1 MKKVIK
7 LGRHNLDWKPIIIAF
22 SNASNLSQIFFR
34 IMNAKLTMLVTKST
48 TCSYLM
54 QHVWVSNAFRLF
66 PTPRHSII
74 TIF

>member
-22 SNASNLSQIFFR
+22 SNASNLSQISFR

-48 TCSYLM
+48 TCSYLI
-54 QHVWVSNAFRLF
+54 ATCLGIKCF
-66 PTPRHSII
+66 PSLSYTSS
-74 TIF
+74 